1 LKSIDTGQ
9 LTAYPEKMAGRFWLM
24 AGAAL
29 LTWQINNQIVQ
40 ADTTVVPATN
50 TTVNTD
56 TSKSSTET
64 QTNGQEVIL
73 PSDTPAEKATP
84 GSGDIDTSHTEKSQQ
99 SAPETAPDANNVV
112 DSGGPE
118 SQQPASETPVYQPSS
133 GEPVAPTGTIPA
145 QSTVPPKE
153 VKAAEPAP
161 TQAASGTEAGAVR
174 SARVAKPMLKTVA
187 PVNDHTSGM
196 LGTSAWTIETV
207 GDYQQKVLHI
217 GAGTLANTDVK
228 TDADGKVTDWGALD
242 WNNYEVDGQHPSLT
256 LSLDGDITTGADAS
270 YLFSGLHYMNSDL
283 KKVHTENTTNMAG
296 MFAGVTSSE
305 GYDAN
310 NVDVIDFDTSKVT
323 NMSHMFDG
331 YDSNAIL
338 DLSSFDTSQV
348 QDMSYMFTRLFDTP
362 SLNLK
367 SFDTSQVTNMS
378 HMFASDGSLGS
389 LDLSGFNTSKVTSM
403 ASMFDIEPDLM
414 SLNISNFDT
423 SSVTDMSRMFEG
435 TSLSGLDISSFN
447 TSQVTNMSYMFADI
461 GYDKFIK
468 PIKGLTNL
476 DTSKVTDMSGM
487 FYRIN
492 LPVSAQLDLSH
503 FNTSAVTDMSSMFKN
518 AKHFVDDYIA
528 KFDTSHVTNMQSMFE
543 GISRDATDPGGELTT
558 LKLTNLDT
566 SSVVNMSRMF
576 ANITQLTDLDLSKLS
591 NFKTHDV
598 EDMSYMFW
606 GDTALTNLKLANFD
620 TSNVTDMQYM
630 FSSDTTLAD
639 LKLTN
644 FDTRHVTNMTGMFV
658 NDGAL
663 QNLDISSF
671 DMRDLV
677 LDYRLLGNLKIK
689 SYSLLNLP
697 AMYTK
702 AYGYSKTNPR
712 VLVLG
717 AYTRLSFD
725 NPLEKLSD
733 IFDISGEDVADA
745 SLDSSTMESV
755 AKGLGYD
762 SGAELKQVFSANL
775 QPAANRSTGL
785 WVNTDT
791 GERLTAPALME
802 RYSGDQATA
811 GTWTW
816 QSVVGKDVQ
825 IIASPKAKWSPADN
839 YDGELS
845 VDEADNNLALDKLTV
860 VVRDAKTNAIV
871 PVTDVDPTKVGSYTV
886 TYSYLGKDNVNQT
899 SGPVKLEIVA
909 TQNMINAHD
918 SVVQLNEPW
927 PADNFDTAVNADGS
941 PVTAITTKGTVNSQ
955 VPGVYTITYQF
966 IDQFGVPVT
975 KDVHVIVN
983 GLTLKQTTGNLST
996 DDRWNPL
1003 TNVAVAIDDN
1013 GHDVAPSSMSLQ
1025 MTDAEGQTVTS
1036 LKRPGSY
1043 RLVYSFKDGHGD
1055 HTQMALVTI
1064 LTGENHAA
1072 LQLKTDQVMLYEH
1085 DTWNPMSNVE
1095 SLVDS
1100 DSEQINNTDWPQYLR
1115 VDNQVNTAQPGEY
1128 HVMYQFTDTFGV
1140 VHEKTAVVTVKL
1152 SQAQLTLTHETV
1164 ILYVGSKWS
1173 PIDNLAAVKDVDGR
1187 DVAVDRVTISNPV
1200 DLTQPGH
1207 YLVVYRFTDSQNS
1220 LHTATSVVQV
1230 LANLAKLTVKQPVVH
1245 LTVGDRWIAL
1255 SNLDQATD
1263 VDGTNIIPEKI
1274 QINNLVEL
1282 TTPGS
1287 YTVTY
1292 QFTDQLGVVH
1302 KATVQVMIEA
1312 APVIIPGGN
1321 GNQPITDDNGNH
1333 GTNETPGT
1341 QPVNKLPATKPI
1353 VQPQQPTQKPRPK
1366 QQSAKRGQKVVK
1378 PGSESMAGAMM
1389 LASSSKSNHSAVAQP
1404 QLQLVKITQS
1414 QEDGLA
1420 ATAKLP
1426 QTDDAV
1432 TQSTSIWG
1440 WVLLALAGIMRP
1452 WLISKKKKS

>member
-1 LKSIDTGQ
+1 MNAIETGQ
-9 LTAYPEKMAGRFWLM
+9 LTNPHPEKMAGRFWLM

-29 LTWQINNQIVQ
+29 LTWQINNQVVQ
-40 ADTTVVPATN
+40 ADTTIVPTTN
-50 TTVNTD
+50 TTVNID
-56 TSKSSTET
+56 TSKSSTEM
-64 QTNGQEVIL
+64 QTKEQKVTVQSGT
-73 PSDTPAEKATP
+73 SAEKVTP

-99 SAPETAPDANNVV
+99 PAPETAPDANSVV
-112 DSGGPE
+112 ESGGPE
-118 SQQPASETPVYQPSS
+118 SQQSASETPVYQPSS
-133 GEPVAPTGTIPA
+133 GEPVAPTETIPA
-145 QSTVPPKE
+145 QSTVPPKK
-153 VKAAEPAP
+153 VKAAAPAP
-161 TQAASGTEAGAVR
+161 TQAASGAGR
-174 SARVAKPMLKTVA
+174 SARVARPMLKTVA
-187 PVNDHTSGM
+187 PVNEHTSGM
-196 LGTSAWTIETV
+196 LGTSAWTIGP
-207 GDYQQKVLHI
+207 GDSNQQKVLHI

-228 TDADGKVTDWGALD
+228 TDADGKVIDWGALG
-242 WNNYEVDGQHPSLT
+242 WNNYEIDGQHPSLT

-270 YLFSGLHYMNSDL
+270 YLFSGLNYMNSDL

-296 MFAGVTSSE
+296 MFAGATSTE
-305 GYDAN
+305 GRDAN
-310 NVDVIDFDTSKVT
+310 NVDVIGFDTSKVT

-331 YDSNAIL
+331 YRFNGTF

-348 QDMSYMFTRLFDTP
+348 QDMSYMFTRLSDTP

-367 SFDTSQVTNMS
+367 NFDTSQVTNMS

-403 ASMFDIEPDLM
+403 ASMFDIEPDLL

-558 LKLTNLDT
+558 LKFANLDT

-591 NFKTHDV
+591 NFETHDV
-598 EDMSYMFW
+598 DDMSYMFW
-606 GDTALTNLKLANFD
+606 GDTALTSLKLANFD
-620 TSNVTDMQYM
+620 TRNVTDMQYM
-630 FSSDTTLAD
+630 FSGDATLAD

-644 FDTRHVTNMTGMFV
+644 FDTRNVTNMTGMFV

-677 LDYRLLGNLKIK
+677 LDYQPLGTLNIK
-689 SYSLLNLP
+689 NYSLLNLP
-697 AMYTK
+697 AMYTEGFQ
-702 AYGYSKTNPR
+702 YLNTNPR

-717 AYTRLSFD
+717 AHTRLNFD
-725 NPLEKLSD
+725 YPVEKASD
-733 IFDISGEDVADA
+733 IIELPSGSEGSISLEDVAQVVGY
-745 SLDSSTMESV
+745 SSIN
-755 AKGLGYD
+755 
-762 SGAELKQVFSANL
+762 ELKQLFSANL

-785 WVNTDT
+785 WINVDT

-845 VDEADNNLALDKLTV
+845 VDEAGNKLALDKLTV
-860 VVRDAKTNAIV
+860 IVRDAKTNAII
-871 PVTDVDPTKVGSYTV
+871 PVADVDPTKVGSYTV

-927 PADNFDTAVNADGS
+927 PADNFDTAFNADGS
-941 PVTAITTKGTVNSQ
+941 PVTNITTKGTVNSQ

-966 IDQFGVPVT
+966 VDQFGVPVT

-983 GLTLKQTTGNLST
+983 GLTLKQTTGNFST
-996 DDRWNPL
+996 DDRWDPL
-1003 TNVAVAIDDN
+1003 TNVVTAIDDH
-1013 GHDVAPSSMSLQ
+1013 GHEVAPSSLSLQ
-1025 MTDAEGQTVTS
+1025 MTDTTGRAVTS

-1043 RLVYSFKDGHGD
+1043 QLIYSFKDGHGD

-1064 LTGENHAA
+1064 LTGENHAD
-1072 LQLKTDQVMLYEH
+1072 LQLKADEVTLYEH
-1085 DTWNPMSNVE
+1085 DTWNPMSNVQN
-1095 SLVDS
+1095 LVDS
-1100 DSEQINNTDWPQYLR
+1100 DSEQINVTEWPQYLK
-1115 VDNQVNTAQPGEY
+1115 VDSQVNVAQPGEY
-1128 HVMYQFTDTFGV
+1128 QVTYQFTDTFGI
-1140 VHEKTAVVTVKL
+1140 VHEKTAVVTVKP

-1164 ILYVGSKWS
+1164 LLYVGSKWS

-1187 DVAVDRVTISNPV
+1187 DVTADRVTISNPV

-1230 LANLAKLTVKQPVVH
+1230 LANLAKLTVKQPVIH
-1245 LTVGDRWIAL
+1245 LTVGDQWVAL

-1263 VDGTNIIPEKI
+1263 VDGTDVVPEKI
-1274 QINNLVEL
+1274 QINNPVEL

-1292 QFTDQLGVVH
+1292 QFTDQLGVAH

-1312 APVIIPGGN
+1312 ASVVIPGGN
-1321 GNQPITDDNGNH
+1321 GNQPTTDDNGNH
-1333 GTNETPGT
+1333 GTNEAPGT

-1353 VQPQQPTQKPRPK
+1353 VQPQRPAQKPIPK
-1366 QQSAKRGQKVVK
+1366 QQSVKQDQKVVK
-1378 PGSESMAGAMM
+1378 TGSESMAGAMM
-1389 LASSSKSNHSAVAQP
+1389 LASSSKSNRSTVAQP

-1426 QTDDAV
+1426 QTDDVV

-1452 WLISKKKKS
+1452 WLISKKNKS